1 MKIRKPIDIIID
13 HIFLDDIVLFYK
25 DIIHYIHIIL
35 IFLAKYSEDA
45 KDLKDKYM
53 HLTNYSINKFSTQY
67 TANEDANA
75 CQGHKW

>member
-1 MKIRKPIDIIID
+1 M
-13 HIFLDDIVLFYK
+13 
-25 DIIHYIHIIL
+25 YIS
-35 IFLAKYSEDA
+35 AKYSEDA

-75 CQGHKW
+75 CQGHKWYFTYIKICIKNKLVTF

>member
-1 MKIRKPIDIIID
+1 MVS
-13 HIFLDDIVLFYK
+13 IFFKHFIC
-25 DIIHYIHIIL
+25 
-35 IFLAKYSEDA
+35 FLSGGSVIYYEYLLVAKYSEDA